1 MAELD
6 WGSVESG
13 EGRMEEKLR
22 EMKVGKVD
30 VIVASDVI
38 YNKTQLELVPRIL
51 SALCRIFQ
59 RDNQG
64 KSPVI
69 LMSYKSRHEDLDEN
83 LCSTF
88 EKYGIEGEQASA
100 EEMEEALLC
109 EPIDVFILYL
119 KEREGLTIEFDRP
132 K

>member
-6 WGSVESG
+6 WGSVEAG
-13 EGRMEEKLR
+13 EERLEEKLK
-22 EMKVGKVD
+22 EMNVGNVD

-38 YNKTQLELVPRIL
+38 YNKTQLEMVPRFL
-51 SALCRIFQ
+51 SALCGIFQ
-59 RDNQG
+59 RENEG
-64 KSPVI
+64 TSPVI

-88 EKYGIEGEQASA
+88 EKYGIEGEQAAS
-100 EEMEEALLC
+100 EEMDEALLC

-119 KEREGLTIEFDRP
+119 KERKGLTIEFNRP

>member
-6 WGSVESG
+6 WRSVE
-13 EGRMEEKLR
+13 EGGLEEKLR
-22 EMKVGKVD
+22 EMKVGTVD

-38 YNKTQLELVPRIL
+38 YNKTQLELVPRFL

-59 RDNQG
+59 RENQG
-64 KSPVI
+64 TSPVI
-69 LMSYKSRHEDLDEN
+69 LMSYKSRHEELDEN

-100 EEMEEALLC
+100 EEMDEALLC

-119 KEREGLTIEFDRP
+119 KEREGLTIELDRP

>member
-6 WGSVESG
+6 WRSVE
-13 EGRMEEKLR
+13 EGGLEEKLR
-22 EMKVGKVD
+22 EMKVGTVD

-38 YNKTQLELVPRIL
+38 YNKTQLEEVPRFL
-51 SALCRIFQ
+51 SAVCKILQ
-59 RDNQG
+59 RENQG
-64 KSPVI
+64 RSPVI
-69 LMSYKSRHEDLDEN
+69 VMSYKSRHNEIDEG

-100 EEMEEALLC
+100 EEMDEALLC

-119 KEREGLTIEFDRP
+119 KEREGLTIEIDRQ